1 MKEYKTITKIAG
13 PLVFVE
19 GVEDISYGEIVE
31 IQLPTG
37 EKKKGQVL
45 DTQRGLAVVQVF
57 GTTAGINL
65 EDTSVKFLGETMQ
78 IGVSG

>member
-19 GVEDISYGEIVE
+19 GVEDIGYGEIVE

-45 DTQRGLAVVQVF
+45 DLSL
-57 GTTAGINL
+57 IH
-65 EDTSVKFLGETMQ
+65 
-78 IGVSG
+78 I